1 MCMCVRMQC
10 GNGDTC
16 GFELT
21 KQIGT
26 LIVTKAIL
34 DNILEHFVPYV
45 FLSLFPSSKRQ
56 SPIRKT

>member
-1 MCMCVRMQC
+1 MQC

-34 DNILEHFVPYV
+34 DNVLEHFVPYGFL
-45 FLSLFPSSKRQ
+45 FLSLFLSVFQKA
-56 SPIRKT
+56 IAY